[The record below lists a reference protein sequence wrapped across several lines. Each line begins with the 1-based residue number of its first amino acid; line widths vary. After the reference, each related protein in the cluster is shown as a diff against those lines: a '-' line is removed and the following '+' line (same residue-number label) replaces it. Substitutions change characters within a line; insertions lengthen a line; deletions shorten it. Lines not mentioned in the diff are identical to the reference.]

1 MQKISITLDVSKID
15 KSKIVDKVYKDKEGN
30 EIVQKIYKF
39 DAVPVKE
46 EKFVAE
52 GDTWIMKKT
61 HFMAEAQTKEER
73 EAKKPTNYI
82 GEGFRFD
89 NKEPVVQVEEKPE
102 PIIDP
107 SDGRDLTPTEDIP
120 F

>member
-1 MQKISITLDVSKID
+1 MKINIKLDVSKID
-15 KSKIVDKVYKDKEGN
+15 KSKIVEKTYKDKNGN
-30 EIVQKIYKF
+30 EVTQKIYSF

-61 HFMAEAQTKEER
+61 HFCAEAQTKEER
-73 EAKKPTNYI
+73 DAKKPTNYI
-82 GEGFRFD
+82 GEGFVFE
-89 NKEPVVQVEEKPE
+89 NKEPVVEKLVGLEGEEINE
-102 PIIDP
+102 N
-107 SDGRDLTPTEDIP
+107 P

>member
-1 MQKISITLDVSKID
+1 MKISITLDVSKID

-30 EIVQKIYKF
+30 EVVQKIYKF

-61 HFMAEAQTKEER
+61 HFCAEAQTKEER
-73 EAKKPTNYI
+73 DAKKPTNYI

-89 NKEPVVQVEEKPE
+89 TKETKPE
-102 PIIDP
+102 PITDP
-107 SDGRDLTPTEDIP
+107 SDGRDLTVDDSNP